1 MNKELSFDDEDN
13 IHPADDAYEADE
25 ALENNKIPPGKIT
38 KIIDEF
44 ESVNDA
50 FDDDGDEDMT
60 LDSLGLR

>member
-13 IHPADDAYEADE
+13 IHPAGDAYEADE
-25 ALENNKIPPGKIT
+25 ALRNNKIPPGKIT

-44 ESVNDA
+44 ESVKEDFN
-50 FDDDGDEDMT
+50 DDGDENMT